1 MTQVKDSQRSDEIQ
15 ALVNDSDFLKE
26 LLQSFLQEH
35 LESEITEYL
44 QAAPYER
51 VEKRKGHRNGYKP
64 RMLRTRVGTLNLLVP
79 KDRDGCFQT
88 GLFERYQRSEKAL
101 VLALQQM
108 YLQGV
113 STRKV
118 TEITERLCGTEFS
131 KSQVS
136 ALCGR
141 LDTEL
146 EAWRNRRLCG
156 QYPYLIVDAQ
166 YHKVREDH
174 RIVSKGILTVIGI
187 SREGYREVLVV
198 QCAPTENETTW
209 SAVFKGLIDRGLQGV
224 QLVISD
230 DHKGLRSAIDR
241 YFQDCQWQRCQVHY
255 LRNLL
260 SAAPKKLSKILADQL
275 RDIFNAPDRETAHN
289 RVKKMACLYAEKL
302 PQVAEYLENTAEEV
316 LACFNFPEEH
326 RRRIRTTN
334 CLERLHEEIRRRTRV
349 VRIFPNEQACLR
361 LVSALAAEH
370 HDLWVSGKRYLNME
384 PLAQEYNPLAQNP
397 VTPTPLTLKPI
408 LQNFRT

>member
-1 MTQVKDSQRSDEIQ
+1 MTQVNDSQRSHEIQ
-15 ALVNDSDFLKE
+15 ALVNDSDFLKN

-35 LESEITEYL
+35 LESEITEFL

-51 VEKRKGHRNGYKP
+51 AENRKGHRNGYKP

-88 GLFERYQRSEKAL
+88 KLFERYQRSEKAL
-101 VLALQQM
+101 VLTLQQM

-118 TEITERLCGTEFS
+118 TGITERLCGTEFS

-136 ALCGR
+136 ALCGK
-141 LDTEL
+141 LDAEL
-146 EAWRNRRLCG
+146 DAWRNRPLSG
-156 QYPYLIVDAQ
+156 EYPYLIVDAQ
-166 YHKVREDH
+166 YHKVRQDH
-174 RIVSKGILTVIGI
+174 RIVSKGILTVVGI
-187 SREGYREVLVV
+187 SREGYREVLAL

-209 SAVFKGLIDRGLQGV
+209 AAVFRGLLDRGLQGV

-230 DHKGLRSAIDR
+230 DHNGLRNAIER
-241 YFQDCQWQRCQVHY
+241 HFQDCQWQRCQVHY

-260 SAAPKKLSKILADQL
+260 NMAPKKLGRVLANQL
-275 RDIFNAPDRETAHN
+275 RDIFNAPERKTAHN
-289 RVKKMACLYAEKL
+289 RVKELVSLYAQKL
-302 PQVAEYLENTAEEV
+302 PEVAEFLENTAEEV

-326 RRRIRTTN
+326 HRRIRTTN
-334 CLERLHEEIRRRTRV
+334 GLERLHEEIRRRTRV
-349 VRIFPNEQACLR
+349 VRIFPNQQACLR

-384 PLAQEYNPLAQNP
+384 TLAQENKPLAQNP

-408 LQNFRT
+408 LQNF

>member
-1 MTQVKDSQRSDEIQ
+1 MTQLNDSQRSHEIQ
-15 ALVNDSDFLKE
+15 ALVNDSDFLKQ
-26 LLQSFLQEH
+26 LLQSFLQRH

-51 VEKRKGHRNGYKP
+51 AEQRKGHRNGYKP

-88 GLFERYQRSEKAL
+88 CLFERYQRSEKAL

-118 TEITERLCGTEFS
+118 TDITERLCGTSFS
-131 KSQVS
+131 RSQVS
-136 ALCGR
+136 ALCEK
-141 LDTEL
+141 LDAEL
-146 EAWRNRRLCG
+146 TIWRNRRLNG
-156 QYPYLIVDAQ
+156 DYPYLIVDAQ

-174 RIVSKGILTVIGI
+174 RIVSKGILTVVGI
-187 SREGYREVLVV
+187 SREGYREILAV
-198 QCAPTENETTW
+198 QSARTENETTW
-209 SAVFKGLIDRGLQGV
+209 SNVFRDLVNRGLQGV

-241 YFQDCQWQRCQVHY
+241 YFQGCQWQRCQVHY

-260 SAAPKKLSKILADQL
+260 GMAPKKYSKVLADQF
-275 RDIFNAPDRETAHN
+275 RDIFNAPDRKTAHA
-289 RVKKMACLYAEKL
+289 RLKELVSFYAEKL
-302 PQVAEYLENTAEEV
+302 PQVAESLEETAEEV
-316 LACFNFPEEH
+316 LACLNFPEEH

-334 CLERLHEEIRRRTRV
+334 GLERLHEEIRRRTRV

-361 LVSALAAEH
+361 LVSALAAEQH
-370 HDLWVSGKRYLNME
+370 ELWISGKRYLNME
-384 PLAQEYNPLAQNP
+384 PLDQEHKAVVQNP
-397 VTPTPLTLKPI
+397 VISIPETLVPI
-408 LQNFRT
+408 LQNF

>member
-1 MTQVKDSQRSDEIQ
+1 MTQVNDSQRSLEIQ
-15 ALVNDSDFLKE
+15 ALVNDRDFLKQ
-26 LLQSFLQEH
+26 LLQSFLQQH

-51 VEKRKGHRNGYKP
+51 AEQRKGHRNGYKP

-88 GLFERYQRSEKAL
+88 CLFERYQRSEKAL

-118 TEITERLCGTEFS
+118 TEITERLCGTSFS
-131 KSQVS
+131 RSQVS
-136 ALCGR
+136 ALCGK
-141 LDTEL
+141 LDVEL
-146 EAWRNRRLCG
+146 TAWRNRRLKG
-156 QYPYLIVDAQ
+156 EYPYLIVDAQ

-174 RIVSKGILTVIGI
+174 RIVSRGILTVVGI
-187 SREGYREVLVV
+187 NRQGYREILAV
-198 QCAPTENETTW
+198 QSARTENETTW
-209 SAVFKGLIDRGLQGV
+209 SVVFRELVDRGLQGV

-230 DHKGLRSAIDR
+230 DHKGLRSAIER
-241 YFQDCQWQRCQVHY
+241 YFQGCQWQRCQVHY

-260 SAAPKKLSKILADQL
+260 GMVPKKHSKILAEQL
-275 RDIFNAPDRETAHN
+275 RDIFNAPDRKTAHE
-289 RVKKMACLYAEKL
+289 RVKKLVSFYAEKL
-302 PQVAEYLENTAEEV
+302 PRVAEFLEETADEV

-334 CLERLHEEIRRRTRV
+334 GLERLHEEIRRRTRV
-349 VRIFPNEQACLR
+349 VRIFPDEQSCLR
-361 LVSALAAEH
+361 LVSALAAEQ
-370 HDLWVSGKRYLNME
+370 HDLWVSGRLYLNME
-384 PLAQEYNPLAQNP
+384 PLTELNAEEQIP
-397 VTPTPLTLKPI
+397 VTPMPEAFEPI
-408 LQNFRT
+408 LQNF

>member
-1 MTQVKDSQRSDEIQ
+1 MTQVNDSQRSNEIQ

-26 LLQSFLQEH
+26 LLQSFLQKH
-35 LESEITEYL
+35 LESEITEFL

-51 VEKRKGHRNGYKP
+51 AEKRKGYRNGYKP

-88 GLFERYQRSEKAL
+88 NLFERYQRSEKAL

-118 TEITERLCGTEFS
+118 TAITERLCGTEFS

-146 EAWRNRRLCG
+146 DAWRNRPLSG

-174 RIVSKGILTVIGI
+174 RIISKGILTVIGI
-187 SREGYREVLVV
+187 SLEGYREVLAV

-209 SAVFKGLIDRGLQGV
+209 SAVFRKLVDRGLKGV

-230 DHKGLRSAIDR
+230 DHKGLRNAIER
-241 YFQDCQWQRCQVHY
+241 HFQDCQWQRCQVHY

-260 SAAPKKLSKILADQL
+260 SSAPKKLSKILADQL
-275 RDIFNAPDRETAHN
+275 KDIFNAPDRETAHN
-289 RVKKMACLYAEKL
+289 RVKNMVCLYAQKS
-302 PQVAEYLENTAEEV
+302 PKVAEYLENTVDEV

-349 VRIFPNEQACLR
+349 VRIFPNQNSCLR

-370 HDLWVSGKRYLNME
+370 HDTWVSGYRYLNME
-384 PLAQEYNPLAQNP
+384 PLAHENKTIAQNP
-397 VTPTPLTLKPI
+397 VTPIPLNLKPI
-408 LQNFRT
+408 LQNF

>member
-1 MTQVKDSQRSDEIQ
+1 MTQVNDSQRSHEIQ
-15 ALVNDSDFLKE
+15 ALVNDSDFLKQ

-35 LESEITEYL
+35 LENEITEFL

-51 VEKRKGHRNGYKP
+51 AEERKGHRNGYKP

-88 GLFERYQRSEKAL
+88 RLFERYQRSEKAL

-118 TEITERLCGTEFS
+118 TEITERLCGIEYS

-136 ALCGR
+136 ALCTR

-146 EAWRNRRLCG
+146 EAWRNRPLNG
-156 QYPYLIVDAQ
+156 KYPYLIVDAQ

-174 RIVSKGILTVIGI
+174 KIVPKGILTVVGI
-187 SREGYREVLVV
+187 NREGYRDVLAV
-198 QCAPTENETTW
+198 QSAPTENETTW
-209 SAVFKGLIDRGLQGV
+209 SAVFKNLVDRGLQGV

-241 YFQDCQWQRCQVHY
+241 YFQGCQWQRCQVHY

-260 SAAPKKLSKILADQL
+260 SSAPKRYSKVLADHL
-275 RDIFNAPDRETAHN
+275 RDVFNAPDRNTARK
-289 RVKKMACLYAEKL
+289 RVQQLVSVYTEKM
-302 PQVAEYLENTAEEV
+302 PQVAEYLEETVDEV

-334 CLERLHEEIRRRTRV
+334 ALERLHEEIRRRTRV
-349 VRIFPNEQACLR
+349 VRIFPNEQSCLR
-361 LVSALAAEH
+361 LVSALAAEQ
-370 HDLWVSGKRYLNME
+370 HDLWVSGRRYLNME
-384 PLAQEYNPLAQNP
+384 PLAQEHNHLALNP
-397 VTPTPLTLKPI
+397 VTTMPVTAIPI
-408 LQNFRT
+408 LQNF

>member
-1 MTQVKDSQRSDEIQ
+1 MTQVKDSQRSHEIQ
-15 ALVNDSDFLKE
+15 ALVNDSDFLKQV
-26 LLQSFLQEH
+26 LQSFLQQH

-44 QAAPYER
+44 QAEPYER
-51 VEKRKGHRNGYKP
+51 GEQRRGHRNGYKP

-88 GLFERYQRSEKAL
+88 CLFE

-118 TEITERLCGTEFS
+118 TEITERLCGTSFS
-131 KSQVS
+131 RSQVS
-136 ALCGR
+136 ALCGK

-146 EAWRNRRLCG
+146 TAWRNRRLNG
-156 QYPYLIVDAQ
+156 DYPYLIVDAQ

-174 RIVSKGILTVIGI
+174 RIVSKGILTVVGI
-187 SREGYREVLVV
+187 NRQGYREVLAV
-198 QCAPTENETTW
+198 QSARTENETTW
-209 SAVFKGLIDRGLQGV
+209 SVVFRDLVDRGLQGV

-230 DHKGLRSAIDR
+230 DNKGLRSAIDR
-241 YFQDCQWQRCQVHY
+241 YFQGCQWQRCQVHY

-260 SAAPKKLSKILADQL
+260 GMAPKKYSKILVDQL
-275 RDIFNAPDRETAHN
+275 RDIFNAPDRKTAHA
-289 RVKKMACLYAEKL
+289 RVKKLVSFYCEKL
-302 PQVAEYLENTAEEV
+302 PQVAEFLEETAEEV

-334 CLERLHEEIRRRTRV
+334 GLERLHEEIRRRTRV
-349 VRIFPNEQACLR
+349 VRIFPNEQSCLR
-361 LVSALAAEH
+361 LVSALAAEQH
-370 HDLWVSGKRYLNME
+370 ELWVSGRLYLNME
-384 PLAQEYNPLAQNP
+384 PLTELKAEDQNP
-397 VTPTPLTLKPI
+397 VTLIPEALEPI
-408 LQNFRT
+408 LQNF

>member
-1 MTQVKDSQRSDEIQ
+1 MTHVNDSQRSGEIQ

-35 LESEITEYL
+35 LESEIAEFL

-51 VEKRKGHRNGYKP
+51 AEQRRGYRNGYKP

-88 GLFERYQRSEKAL
+88 NLFERYQRSEKAL

-118 TEITERLCGTEFS
+118 TAITERLCGTEFS

-146 EAWRNRRLCG
+146 DAWRNRPLSG

-174 RIVSKGILTVIGI
+174 RIVSKGILSVVGI
-187 SREGYREVLVV
+187 SREGYREVLAVE
-198 QCAPTENETTW
+198 CAPTENESTW
-209 SAVFKGLIDRGLQGV
+209 AAVFRNLIDRGLKGV

-230 DHKGLRSAIDR
+230 DHKGLRSAIER

-260 SAAPKKLSKILADQL
+260 SSAPKKLSKILADQL
-275 RDIFNAPDRETAHN
+275 RDIFNAPDRNTAHE
-289 RVKKMACLYAEKL
+289 RVKKMVCLYAQKS
-302 PQVAEYLENTAEEV
+302 PKVAESLENTAEEV

-349 VRIFPNEQACLR
+349 VRIFPNPNSCLR
-361 LVSALAAEH
+361 LVTALAAEH
-370 HDLWVSGKRYLNME
+370 HDNWVSGYRYLNME
-384 PLAQEYNPLAQNP
+384 PLTHENKTIAQNP
-397 VTPTPLTLKPI
+397 VTPTPLSLKPI
-408 LQNFRT
+408 LQNF